1 MEEDLM
7 LKIKNDLAEMKY
19 NGVDIQDIKMYYNLE
34 QQLVIS
40 YKYKGETYLISND
53 LINIEEK

>member
-7 LKIKNDLAEMKY
+7 LKIKNDLAEMKH

-53 LINIEEK
+53 LINI